1 MSTMTTQTAGRIAW
15 ALAGLAVTVVGL
27 GLVLAAANGAP
38 PSLVDESLTLIPLA
52 IGFSLVGALV
62 ASHQPRNAVAW
73 IYLGGGLGAGLAL
86 FAYGYAQYAL
96 VAEPGALPAGRA
108 MGWVSSWVWLT
119 GATPILTF
127 GLLLFPD
134 GRLPSPRWRL
144 VAWAA
149 ASSLVAR
156 VLAIALMPGP
166 LLNHPVAANPLGIPH
181 AAPALGL
188 VQVIGLGV
196 FAVAAACSVASV
208 LVRFRRGTQQER
220 QQLKWLAYAMA
231 VVLLAFGLGWVPV
244 TTPLAEVLLLGAITC
259 IPVAMGI
266 AILRHRLFDI
276 DLLINRTLVYTLL
289 TAVLGGTYLGVVAAA
304 RLLLQGRAT
313 AGVSVAATALVA
325 VLFAPLRSWL
335 QGRADRLLYG
345 DRHDPQAALSRLGRR
360 LEATMEPEAVLPSLV
375 ETVAESLRLPYV
387 GVRVDTGQ
395 DTAGSTVDHGRL
407 LGEPLCLPLV
417 YQGQPVGELVLG
429 PRTPGEGFSAADRRV
444 LAELAA
450 QAGVAVHAIRL
461 TAELQQSRAHLVA
474 AREEERRRL
483 RRDLHDGL
491 GPTLAGIVLG
501 LETAGNLLDGQAS
514 AAQTRALLER
524 LRDETQGAIAGIRRL
539 VYGLRPPALDDLGLV
554 AALQTQAATLGQ
566 GNNTM
571 VISVEADGDLS
582 VLPAAVEV
590 AAYRIVLEAVTNAT
604 RHAHAKH
611 CRVWLRYNATLQIQ
625 VRDDGMGLRPGWH
638 AGVGLTSMRERAV
651 ELGGTLWVEPAAGG
665 GTVVTAS
672 LPVSG
677 G

>member
-1 MSTMTTQTAGRIAW
+1 MTTQTAGRIAW

-38 PSLVDESLTLIPLA
+38 PSLIDESLTLIPLA
-52 IGFSLVGALV
+52 IGFPLVGALV

-73 IYLGGGLGAGLAL
+73 VYLGGGLGAGLAL
-86 FAYGYAQYAL
+86 LTYGYAQYAL
-96 VAEPGALPAGRA
+96 VTNPGALPGGRA
-108 MGWVSSWVWLT
+108 MAWVSSWVWLT
-119 GATPILTF
+119 GGTPILTF

-134 GRLPSPRWRL
+134 GQLPSPRWRL

-156 VLAIALMPGP
+156 IFANAFMPGP

-181 AAPALGL
+181 AAPVLRL
-188 VQVIGLGV
+188 VDVIGLGV

-231 VVLLAFGLGWVPV
+231 VVLLGFGLGWVPV
-244 TTPLAEVLLLGAITC
+244 TTPVAEVLLLGAITF
-259 IPVAMGI
+259 IPVAIGI

-289 TAVLGGTYLGVVAAA
+289 TVVLGGTYIGVVAAA
-304 RLLLQGRAT
+304 RLLLQRRAT

-335 QGRADRLLYG
+335 QQRTDRLLYG
-345 DRHDPQAALSRLGRR
+345 DRHDPHAALSRLGRR
-360 LEATMEPEAVLPSLV
+360 LEATMQPEAVLPSLV

-387 GVRVDTGQ
+387 AVRVDTGQ
-395 DTAGSTVDHGRL
+395 DTAESTVDHGHL
-407 LGEPLCLPLV
+407 VGEPLCLPLV
-417 YQGQPVGELVLG
+417 HQGQPVGELVLG

-461 TAELQQSRAHLVA
+461 TAELQQSRARLVA

-491 GPTLAGIVLG
+491 GPTLAGVVLG
-501 LETAGNLLDGQAS
+501 LETAGNLLDGQAPTD
-514 AAQTRALLER
+514 QTRALLER

-554 AALQTQAATLGQ
+554 AALQTQAVTLGQ
-566 GNNTM
+566 GSDAMM
-571 VISVEADGDLS
+571 VSVEADGDLTT
-582 VLPAAVEV
+582 LPAAVEV

-604 RHAHAKH
+604 RHAHAQH
-611 CRVWLRYNATLQIQ
+611 CRVRLRPNGTLQIK
-625 VRDDGMGLRPGWH
+625 VSDDGVGLRPGWH
-638 AGVGLTSMRERAV
+638 AGVGVTSMRERAV
-651 ELGGTLWVEPAAGG
+651 ELGGTLRMEPAAGG
-665 GTVVTAS
+665 GTVITAS
-672 LPVSG
+672 LPVG
-677 G
+677 GG